1 MKYFIKNRET
11 GFLFL
16 FFAPDFLDS
25 IILTKNKKIL
35 NISGKEGEKIMANTI
50 KKAIQEGL
58 EVKYVT
64 KSTILGEGWGVV
76 ITTKDGEEFSPFY
89 PFGTFEGVREFT
101 RSNLDLLLDK
111 MSSDDNHGLAFYAC
125 GYNGDSQQK
134 WCDHWRDRGV
144 SVF

>member
-64 KSTILGEGWGVV
+64 KSTVLGEGWGVV

-111 MSSDDNHGLAFYAC
+111 MSSDDNHGLAIKNAVKTAKKEGTLYENIKHFF
-125 GYNGDSQQK
+125 K
-134 WCDHWRDRGV
+134 K
-144 SVF
+144 